1 MDLGLPIVSL
11 VGYTNAGKSTLM
23 NALAQSTEVKAK
35 VRELRSATRYENL
48 ACSWIFMDF
57 HGCSKEKREES
68 IGTRRGSMEI
78 GLRTAS
84 SRHWTQHGDPSPYQ
98 VAQFVCSK
106 NGWVFDA
113 FQGLGADVPI
123 ILRRFKASIPHA
135 S

>member
-48 ACSWIFMDF
+48 ACSWIFMDVQR
-57 HGCSKEKREES
+57 KIVKNLLE
-68 IGTRRGSMEI
+68 RGADPWKS